1 MERLLNPTLV
11 RLFIKLVTANSTF
24 FLPEIPVFTIIQFFR
39 LNQITNAFILGFK
52 GPFTASKPQA
62 RLLELYN
69 NSQQPIFYSENQKKF
84 LKNAVKQR

>member
-39 LNQITNAFILGFK
+39 PNNQAGFFRAFI
-52 GPFTASKPQA
+52 
-62 RLLELYN
+62 Y
-69 NSQQPIFYSENQKKF
+69 
-84 LKNAVKQR
+84 QR